1 MILYTTLG
9 YIAQHITGS
18 AIDLWTATDLDA
30 PPPPDDIDNVPAMLY
45 SPDGK
50 EFIEFAI
57 GHDEGSAT
65 FHDIGHP
72 VRLPSLT

>member
-9 YIAQHITGS
+9 DIARHMSTGS
-18 AIDLWTATDLDA
+18 AIDLWSYATDMTAPDELD
-30 PPPPDDIDNVPAMLY
+30 DVPAML
-45 SPDGK
+45 SGDGE
-50 EFIEFAI
+50 EFHEYAI